1 MEGNQGIL
9 SLLSSALNE
18 LEALNQQAN
27 YQQIYEQMYDL
38 YYNLIDLND
47 AILDEYNRNDFDEFR
62 LNEIQE
68 TLFKLNRLKRKYGQS
83 INAILNAKKE
93 IEDKILSFTNRE
105 TYINDLKSKLDSI
118 LIQVNQSA
126 KEITTL
132 RKQKALEFT
141 NKVME
146 QLKSLYLEKVVFEI
160 DFQKALYKKMVK
172 ILLPF

>member
-1 MEGNQGIL
+1 MQ
-9 SLLSSALNE
+9 
-18 LEALNQQAN
+18 
-27 YQQIYEQMYDL
+27 
-38 YYNLIDLND
+38 
-47 AILDEYNRNDFDEFR
+47 
-62 LNEIQE
+62 
-68 TLFKLNRLKRKYGQS
+68 
-83 INAILNAKKE
+83 KKE

-160 DFQKALYKKMVK
+160 DFQKSSLQKKWSRYYYLSSFNK
-172 ILLPF
+172 FWSNFTATK